1 MHLFF
6 VDVERDFEEDTHGAV
21 QAVAAAAH
29 QQHHHRVEER
39 RPLVGPVPVGHRRD
53 GVRHAQSDLAVGVV
67 ESCKKKTNQ
76 WPRPHPIVSHE
87 EKRRPYLGAGGR
99 GWRPWRPAS
108 FRAAGTC
115 PRASTSGGRRTV
127 SVARPPAGARAADGA
142 RPTRSRPGTRRT
154 LRRQQQENKN
164 AVKMVALHTDWLHLK
179 GGRACVHSERVRK
192 ISFFSL
198 P

>member
-1 MHLFF
+1 M
-6 VDVERDFEEDTHGAV
+6 EPC
-21 QAVAAAAH
+21 
-29 QQHHHRVEER
+29 
-39 RPLVGPVPVGHRRD
+39 RPSPPPRISSTIIVSKSVGHSS
-53 GVRHAQSDLAVGVV
+53 GQSQWATAEMACATPSRILLLASSSPV
-67 ESCKKKTNQ
+67 KKKTNQ